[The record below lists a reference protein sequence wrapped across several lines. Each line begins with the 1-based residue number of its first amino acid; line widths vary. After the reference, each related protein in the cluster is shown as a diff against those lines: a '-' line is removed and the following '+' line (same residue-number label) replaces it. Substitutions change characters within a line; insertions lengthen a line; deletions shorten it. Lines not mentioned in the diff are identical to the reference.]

1 MKKLLIFTD
10 TYNEQL
16 NGVTR
21 CIDNLCANLPRNIQ
35 VTIVSSDEFVSIPF
49 LGYKEIRLSFAFPR
63 RIQKRIREIQPDY
76 IHIMTEWPI
85 GLTAAYVC
93 KRKKIPYTTTFHT
106 KFPEYLHMR
115 NRLVKEEYVHQYLHY
130 IHDGAEQI
138 FISNDGLHQ
147 YLEENGYER
156 RIVVPFG
163 IDHSVFF
170 PWEKTLFRDIP
181 TPILLFVGRI
191 AVEKNIGDF
200 LDMNA
205 KYQKVVVGDGPL
217 YQKYKEEYPDV
228 LFLGKKSP
236 KELGE
241 IYRSV
246 DAFVFPSKTDTLG
259 LVNLE
264 AMASGLPI
272 IAYDIENTRGV
283 IEDGKTGILVP
294 EWQKLESA
302 IPKIPN
308 IHPQDSIDFVKDFT
322 WENYAQKFISHQFP
336 ISKNLWI

>member
-1 MKKLLIFTD
+1 M
-10 TYNEQL
+10 
-16 NGVTR
+16 
-21 CIDNLCANLPRNIQ
+21 
-35 VTIVSSDEFVSIPF
+35 
-49 LGYKEIRLSFAFPR
+49 
-63 RIQKRIREIQPDY
+63 
-76 IHIMTEWPI
+76 
-85 GLTAAYVC
+85 
-93 KRKKIPYTTTFHT
+93 
-106 KFPEYLHMR
+106 
-115 NRLVKEEYVHQYLHY
+115 HQYLHY

-170 PWEKTLFRDIP
+170 PGEKTLFRDIP

-217 YQKYKEEYPDV
+217 YQKYREEYPDV

-294 EWQKLESA
+294 E
-302 IPKIPN
+302 
-308 IHPQDSIDFVKDFT
+308 
-322 WENYAQKFISHQFP
+322 
-336 ISKNLWI
+336 